1 MEFSYD
7 LENMT
12 AGLLQ
17 DMENTVVREKEAVI
31 QKLQV
36 WEEHMSEMNGSEK
49 RLNFTNE
56 FKPYGLLDRFYRRM
70 EQGEPIDLKNV
81 LRELLM

>member
-17 DMENTVVREKEAVI
+17 DMENTVVKEKEAVI
-31 QKLQV
+31 NQLQV
-36 WEEHMSEMNGSEK
+36 WEEHMREMNGNEK

-56 FKPYGLLDRFYRRM
+56 YLYENEEQKDRNRNAIYY
-70 EQGEPIDLKNV
+70 
-81 LRELLM
+81 